1 MDCHSTSSYIT
12 PNIIIFLCLMFA
24 HKNQFVSYSMTMS
37 NLCTLTLFTTN
48 ESRYVSYRLSVL
60 SVVCHLKTNV
70 EYTMH
75 YMRSSGTLILR
86 IYHQYK
92 YWCRYCNLT
101 SSQVNELKASKV
113 VNPKVVIWFSRA
125 LTWRKTTYRE
135 LTTWYSPHMFY
146 YIQTT
151 SWCYNFNVLFCRRQ
165 QNNCR

>member
-1 MDCHSTSSYIT
+1 MSFHFFIYYTKYHHLPLSYVCPQKPIRVIFNDNVQSLYFNIVHYKRITLSELSTVCSVCSVSSE
-12 PNIIIFLCLMFA
+12 
-24 HKNQFVSYSMTMS
+24 K
-37 NLCTLTLFTTN
+37 
-48 ESRYVSYRLSVL
+48 
-60 SVVCHLKTNV
+60 KNV

-101 SSQVNELKASKV
+101 SSQVNEPKALKV